1 MATALRP
8 RGGFVQADYKQ
19 QMPGARM
26 RARLRLTDRKPDEVL
41 AVRRAV
47 ADRRRVAEPRLHGP
61 GHEARLHQRERLPS
75 VRLNARR
82 RAGAEEKEA
91 ERDRKQTDGG
101 FRHNVALSLEG
112 RTWPK
117 RAMSPDPKSD
127 IVHGRNPPV
136 ADAVN
141 IGGNGFTCLQDR
153 GDPGKP
159 MVPHI

>member
-1 MATALRP
+1 
-8 RGGFVQADYKQ
+8 
-19 QMPGARM
+19 MPGAQM
-26 RARLRLTDRKPDEVL
+26 RARLRLTDRKPDGGL

-82 RAGAEEKEA
+82 RAGAEKKEA

-112 RTWPK
+112 HTWPK

-127 IVHGRNPPV
+127 IVP
-136 ADAVN
+136 
-141 IGGNGFTCLQDR
+141 
-153 GDPGKP
+153 
-159 MVPHI
+159 